1 MELTLNDIQEYLGQ
15 TGRKQGDEVS
25 FSCPLCNSL
34 GRDRHGDNLKF
45 NTVKNVLYCFCEDS
59 HSKQILSEIMKKKNE
74 AKRMEN
80 KEIPKYVKCQERY
93 IYYQIFCNDMLLG
106 KFNKDLLDEMLKIG
120 MCDKKEYEK
129 HIKVANTDKPLGALE
144 YLYKSRG
151 IGKQAVEECGI
162 GVDFFEQRWVIPIY
176 DMTSTLVGFEFREL
190 NFKNKKIKKEV
201 GTPTCL
207 SRIYGA
213 LNSKQAIVVEG
224 LLDGIVLSQ
233 LAKDSLI
240 LSCSNGVQGTLKC
253 LSQLQ
258 FNKYDEIKL
267 ILDTDNAGSAET
279 EKIITQYPF
288 IKDCRKFLFDSGVKD
303 IGEWYM
309 AKYMNTML

>member
-1 MELTLNDIQEYLGQ
+1 MELTLNDITDHLGQ
-15 TGRKQGDEVS
+15 PRTKIGTELIWQ
-25 FSCPLCNSL
+25 CPICMDKSK
-34 GRDRHGDNLKF
+34 DNLHY
-45 NTVKNVLYCFCEDS
+45 NPNKNVLWCFANQE
-59 HSKQILSEIMKKKNE
+59 HNKQILSEIMKKKHEEKKMSNV
-74 AKRMEN
+74 
-80 KEIPKYVKCQERY
+80 EIPKYVKCQERY

-120 MCDKKEYEK
+120 MCNKKEYET

-162 GVDFFEQRWVIPIY
+162 GIDFFEHRWVIPIY
-176 DMTSTLVGFEFREL
+176 DMTSTLVGFEYREL
-190 NFKNKKIKKEV
+190 DFKNKKIKKEV

-207 SRIYGA
+207 ARIYGA

-267 ILDTDNAGSAET
+267 ILDADNAGSAET

-309 AKYMNTML
+309 AKYMKEV

>member
-15 TGRKQGDEVS
+15 TGKKEGEEIVFGCSICQLSGGDAHS
-25 FSCPLCNSL
+25 
-34 GRDRHGDNLKF
+34 DNLKW
-45 NTVKNVLYCFCEDS
+45 NTKKNVLYCFKDS
-59 HSKQILSEIMKKKNE
+59 EHSRILLSEIMKKKHEEKKMSNV
-74 AKRMEN
+74 
-80 KEIPKYVKCQERY
+80 EIPKYVKCQERY

-120 MCDKKEYEK
+120 MCDKKEYET

-176 DMTSTLVGFEFREL
+176 DMTSTLVGFEYRGL
-190 NFKNKKIKKEV
+190 DFKNKQIKKEI

-207 SRIYGA
+207 CAIYGA
-213 LNSKQAIVVEG
+213 TNSKKVVIVEG
-224 LLDGIVLSQ
+224 LLDGVVLSQ

-240 LSCSNGVQGTLKC
+240 VSCSNGVQGTLKC

-267 ILDTDNAGSAET
+267 ILDADNAGSAET

-288 IKDCRKFLFDSGVKD
+288 IKDCRQFLIDSGVKD
-303 IGEWYM
+303 IGDWYM
-309 AKYMNTML
+309 AKYMKEV

>member
-1 MELTLNDIQEYLGQ
+1 
-15 TGRKQGDEVS
+15 
-25 FSCPLCNSL
+25 
-34 GRDRHGDNLKF
+34 
-45 NTVKNVLYCFCEDS
+45 
-59 HSKQILSEIMKKKNE
+59 
-74 AKRMEN
+74 MEN

-120 MCDKKEYEK
+120 MCDKKEYET
-129 HIKVANTDKPLGALE
+129 HIKVANTDKPLSALE

-162 GVDFFEQRWVIPIY
+162 GVDFFEHRWVIPIY

-207 SRIYGA
+207 AMIYGA

-267 ILDTDNAGSAET
+267 ILDADNAGSAET

-309 AKYMNTML
+309 AKYMNNML

>member
-15 TGRKQGDEVS
+15 TGKKEGDEVVFGCS
-25 FSCPLCNSL
+25 ICQLSGGDVHS
-34 GRDRHGDNLKF
+34 DNLKW
-45 NTVKNVLYCFCEDS
+45 NTKKNVLYCFKDS
-59 HSKQILSEIMKKKNE
+59 EHSKIIMSEIMKKKHEEKKMSNV
-74 AKRMEN
+74 
-80 KEIPKYVKCQERY
+80 EIPKYVKCQERY

-120 MCDKKEYEK
+120 MCDKKEYET

-207 SRIYGA
+207 AMIYGA

-267 ILDTDNAGSAET
+267 ILDADNAGSAET

-309 AKYMNTML
+309 AKYMKEV

>member
-15 TGRKQGDEVS
+15 PGKKEGDEIVFQCGVCALS
-25 FSCPLCNSL
+25 GQDKSRN
-34 GRDRHGDNLKF
+34 NLKW
-45 NTVKNVLYCFCEDS
+45 NTKKNVLYCFKDS
-59 HSKQILSEIMKKKNE
+59 EHSKIIMSEIMKKKHE

-120 MCDKKEYEK
+120 MCDKKEYET

-151 IGKQAVEECGI
+151 IGKQAGEECGI
-162 GVDFFEQRWVIPIY
+162 GVDFFEHRWVIPIY
-176 DMTSTLVGFEFREL
+176 DMTSILVGFEFRGL
-190 NFKNKKIKKEV
+190 DFKNKQIKKEI

-207 SRIYGA
+207 ARIYGA

-267 ILDTDNAGSAET
+267 ILDADNAGSAET
-279 EKIITQYPF
+279 EKIISQYPF

-309 AKYMNTML
+309 DKYMKEV

>member
-15 TGRKQGDEVS
+15 TGKKQGDEIVFGCGICQLS
-25 FSCPLCNSL
+25 GGDVHS
-34 GRDRHGDNLKF
+34 DNLKW
-45 NTVKNVLYCFCEDS
+45 NTKKNVLYCFKDS
-59 HSKQILSEIMKKKNE
+59 EHSKIIMSEIMKKKHE

-120 MCDKKEYEK
+120 MCDKKEYET
-129 HIKVANTDKPLGALE
+129 HIKVTNTDKPLGALE

-162 GVDFFEQRWVIPIY
+162 GVDFFEHRWVIPIY
-176 DMTSTLVGFEFREL
+176 DMTSILVGFEFRGL
-190 NFKNKKIKKEV
+190 DFKNKQIKKEI

-207 SRIYGA
+207 ARIYGA

-267 ILDTDNAGSAET
+267 ILDADNAGSAET
-279 EKIITQYPF
+279 EKIISQYPF

-309 AKYMNTML
+309 DKYMKEV

>member
-15 TGRKQGDEVS
+15 TGKKEGDEVVFQCGVCALS
-25 FSCPLCNSL
+25 GQDKSKN
-34 GRDRHGDNLKF
+34 NLKW
-45 NTVKNVLYCFCEDS
+45 NTKKNVLYCFKDS
-59 HSKQILSEIMKKKNE
+59 EHSRILLSEIMKKKHEEKKMSNV
-74 AKRMEN
+74 
-80 KEIPKYVKCQERY
+80 EIPKYVKCQERY

-106 KFNKDLLDEMLKIG
+106 KFNKDLLDEMFKIG
-120 MCDKKEYEK
+120 MCNKKEYET

-190 NFKNKKIKKEV
+190 DFKNKKIKKEV

-207 SRIYGA
+207 AMIYGA
-213 LNSKQAIVVEG
+213 LNSKQVIVVEG

-267 ILDTDNAGSAET
+267 ILDADNAGSAET

-309 AKYMNTML
+309 AKYMKEV

>member
-15 TGRKQGDEVS
+15 TGKKEGDEVVFGCS
-25 FSCPLCNSL
+25 ICQLSGGDVHS
-34 GRDRHGDNLKF
+34 DNLKW
-45 NTVKNVLYCFCEDS
+45 NTKKNVLYCFKDS
-59 HSKQILSEIMKKKNE
+59 EHSRILLSEIMKKKHEEKKMSNV
-74 AKRMEN
+74 
-80 KEIPKYVKCQERY
+80 EIPKYVKCQEEY
-93 IYYQIFCNDMLLG
+93 LMYQILCNDMLLG

-120 MCDKKEYEK
+120 MCNKKEYET

-176 DMTSTLVGFEFREL
+176 DMTSTLVGFEYREL
-190 NFKNKKIKKEV
+190 DFKNKKIKKEV

-207 SRIYGA
+207 AMIYGA

-267 ILDTDNAGSAET
+267 ILDADNAGSAET

-309 AKYMNTML
+309 AKYMKEV

>member
-1 MELTLNDIQEYLGQ
+1 MDITLNDIQEYLGQ
-15 TGRKQGDEVS
+15 TGKKEGDEIVFQCGVCALS
-25 FSCPLCNSL
+25 GQDKSKN
-34 GRDRHGDNLKF
+34 NLKW
-45 NTVKNVLYCFCEDS
+45 NTKKNVLYCFKDS
-59 HSKQILSEIMKKKNE
+59 EHSKIIMSEIMKKKHE

-80 KEIPKYVKCQERY
+80 KEIPKFVKCQERY
-93 IYYQIFCNDMLLG
+93 IYYQTFCNDMLLG

-120 MCDKKEYEK
+120 MCDKKEYET
-129 HIKVANTDKPLGALE
+129 HIKVANTDKSLGALE

-162 GVDFFEQRWVIPIY
+162 GVDFFEHRWVIPIY
-176 DMTSTLVGFEFREL
+176 DMTSTLVGFEFRGL
-190 NFKNKKIKKEV
+190 DFKNKQIKKEV

-207 SRIYGA
+207 AMIYGA

-267 ILDTDNAGSAET
+267 ILDADNAGSAET

-309 AKYMNTML
+309 AKYMKEV

>member
-15 TGRKQGDEVS
+15 TGKKQGDEIVFGCGICQLS
-25 FSCPLCNSL
+25 GGDVHS
-34 GRDRHGDNLKF
+34 DNLKW
-45 NTVKNVLYCFCEDS
+45 NTKKNVLYCFKDS
-59 HSKQILSEIMKKKNE
+59 EHSKIIMSKIMKKKHE

-106 KFNKDLLDEMLKIG
+106 KFNKELLDEMLKIG
-120 MCDKKEYEK
+120 MCDKKEYET

-162 GVDFFEQRWVIPIY
+162 GVDFFEKRWVIPIY
-176 DMTSTLVGFEFREL
+176 DMTSTLVGFEFRGL
-190 NFKNKKIKKEV
+190 DFKNKQIKKEV

-207 SRIYGA
+207 AMIYGA

-267 ILDTDNAGSAET
+267 ILDADNAGSAET

-309 AKYMNTML
+309 AKYMKEV

>member
-15 TGRKQGDEVS
+15 TGKKEGDEVVFGCS
-25 FSCPLCNSL
+25 ICQLSGGDVHS
-34 GRDRHGDNLKF
+34 DNLKW
-45 NTVKNVLYCFCEDS
+45 NTKKNVLYCFKDS
-59 HSKQILSEIMKKKNE
+59 EHSRILLSEIMKKKHEEKKMSNV
-74 AKRMEN
+74 
-80 KEIPKYVKCQERY
+80 EIPKYVKCQEQY
-93 IYYQIFCNDMLLG
+93 LMYQILCNDMLLG

-120 MCDKKEYEK
+120 MCNKKEYET

-207 SRIYGA
+207 AMIYGA

-267 ILDTDNAGSAET
+267 ILDADNAGSAET

-309 AKYMNTML
+309 AKYMKEV

>member
-15 TGRKQGDEVS
+15 TGKKEGDEIVFQCGVCALS
-25 FSCPLCNSL
+25 GQDKSKN
-34 GRDRHGDNLKF
+34 NLKW
-45 NTVKNVLYCFCEDS
+45 NTKKNVLYCFKDS
-59 HSKQILSEIMKKKNE
+59 EHSKIILSEIMKKKHE

-120 MCDKKEYEK
+120 MCDKKEYET

-162 GVDFFEQRWVIPIY
+162 GVDFFEHRWVIPIY

-267 ILDTDNAGSAET
+267 ILDADNAGSAET
-279 EKIITQYPF
+279 EKVITQYPF

-309 AKYMNTML
+309 AKYMKEV

>member
-15 TGRKQGDEVS
+15 TGKKQGDEIVFGCGICQLS
-25 FSCPLCNSL
+25 GGDIHS
-34 GRDRHGDNLKF
+34 DNLKW
-45 NTVKNVLYCFCEDS
+45 NTKKNVLYCFKDS
-59 HSKQILSEIMKKKNE
+59 EHSKIILSEIMKKKHE

-120 MCDKKEYEK
+120 MCDKKEYET

-162 GVDFFEQRWVIPIY
+162 GVDFFEHRWVIPIY

-207 SRIYGA
+207 AMIYGA

-267 ILDTDNAGSAET
+267 ILDADNAGSAET
-279 EKIITQYPF
+279 EKIITRYPF

-309 AKYMNTML
+309 AKYMKEV

>member
-1 MELTLNDIQEYLGQ
+1 M
-15 TGRKQGDEVS
+15 
-25 FSCPLCNSL
+25 
-34 GRDRHGDNLKF
+34 
-45 NTVKNVLYCFCEDS
+45 
-59 HSKQILSEIMKKKNE
+59 SEIMKKKHE

-120 MCDKKEYEK
+120 MCDKKEYET

-190 NFKNKKIKKEV
+190 DFKNKKIKKEV

-207 SRIYGA
+207 ARIYGA

-267 ILDTDNAGSAET
+267 ILDADNAGSAET

-309 AKYMNTML
+309 AKYMNNML